1 MLWAPGSPI
10 HLTPGYSTLPK
21 SKQNPGKTELCALV
35 QGPLLPSFP
44 KPNQHLPFKGDSPNS
59 GNPAS

>member
-1 MLWAPGSPI
+1 MLWDPGSPI

-21 SKQNPGKTELCALV
+21 SKQNPGKIELYVLV

-44 KPNQHLPFKGDSPNS
+44 KPNQHHPFKGDSPNF
-59 GNPAS
+59 GNPPS